1 MQNNDQM
8 EHYPLTRSW
17 NIHNRGDTMCV
28 GTDLLVHVFETF
40 AAHHTPQKTFRRLFC
55 ESGQAAIKAYRYA
68 NNNTK
73 QKLDEIIPKC
83 SDCQKPRMKT
93 RTIVLVFEELTKIKE
108 PELLKEMYVNIGGPS
123 RNAYLV
129 CNKKTQRIIQKL
141 ELYKK

>member
-1 MQNNDQM
+1 
-8 EHYPLTRSW
+8 
-17 NIHNRGDTMCV
+17 MCV

-40 AAHHTPQKTFRRLFC
+40 AAYHTPQKTFRRLYC
-55 ESGQAAIKAYRYA
+55 ESGQAAKKAYRYA

-73 QKLDEIIPKC
+73 QNLDEIIPKC
-83 SDCQKPRMKT
+83 KDCKHSKIQP